1 MNLQFLKKFKMK
13 SSKPK
18 VLITGST
25 SELDILAK
33 GFSNK
38 NYKVI
43 LNGRSR
49 KTKPSIEKCK

>member
-1 MNLQFLKKFKMK
+1 MK

-25 SELDILAK
+25 SGIGYFLAK
-33 GFSNK
+33 GFSNN

-43 LNGRSR
+43 LNGRSKK
-49 KTKPSIEKCK
+49 KTKLSIKKCK